1 MSDMLRD
8 AIQAIQTRCTCYNP
22 LAIQL
27 FVQRLCDLWVT
38 SSILWRRR
46 HQWIIHHNR
55 NPIFLAAGN
64 FALPA
69 WEGRLLSLMSHLE
82 NRRTN
87 RDINAVVNWWNDYQP
102 TYLFNKYSRGSPL
115 PLTECA
121 FRVPILH
128 GRTGKEETYV
138 WLRQI
143 LSHLSNE
150 CSVPEYKNQWFDVLR
165 RYALR
170 WFEDCQAN
178 WPSTAIMFAQGNTIW
193 I

>member
-1 MSDMLRD
+1 MVAGVGSCPHHDMLRD

-27 FVQRLCDLWVT
+27 FVQRLCDL
-38 SSILWRRR
+38 
-46 HQWIIHHNR
+46 

-165 RYALR
+165 SHYNRTRQHDLDLINTLMIQLAEEGLLR
-170 WFEDCQAN
+170 FH
-178 WPSTAIMFAQGNTIW
+178 
-193 I
+193 